1 MKGNYFFLVMFLMT
15 TFCYTQTI
23 FINEIHYDNTGADVD
38 EGVEIAGP
46 SGTDLAGYKVHLY
59 NGSDSSE
66 YATAITLS
74 GIIPNQQ
81 NNRGTL
87 WFSQSGI
94 QNGDPDG
101 LALVDNLGVVIQFLS
116 YEGVIIAT
124 DGPAN
129 GMTSIDIG
137 VVESSSTPIGES
149 LQLVGTG
156 NVYTDFTW
164 VGPTTASPGA
174 LNSNQTLSV
183 VKNKIEGFVLFPNPV
198 TEGKLYMISSNNVT
212 KQVQIYTM
220 LGQQVYL
227 SSVQINEAIDV
238 SSLKKGIY
246 MLHIEEEGKI
256 ATRKLVIN

>member
-1 MKGNYFFLVMFLMT
+1 MKENYFFLVMFLMT

-46 SGTDLAGYKVHLY
+46 SGTDLSGYKVHLY
-59 NGSDSSE
+59 NGSDSIE

-87 WFSQSGI
+87 WFSQSGM
-94 QNGDPDG
+94 QNGAPDG

-116 YEGVIIAT
+116 YEGVITAI
-124 DGPAN
+124 DGPAI
-129 GMTSIDIG
+129 GLTSEDIG
-137 VVESSSTPIGES
+137 VNEPGAVGES

-227 SSVQINEAIDV
+227 SSVQINEVIDV

>member
-1 MKGNYFFLVMFLMT
+1 MFFMT
-15 TFCYTQTI
+15 IFCYTQTI

-46 SGTDLAGYKVHLY
+46 SGTDLSGYKVHLY

-66 YATAITLS
+66 YGTAITLS

-81 NNRGTL
+81 NNRGVL
-87 WFSQSGI
+87 WFSKTLI
-94 QNGDPDG
+94 QNGSPDG
-101 LALVDNLGVVIQFLS
+101 LALVDNLGGVIQFLS
-116 YEGVIIAT
+116 YEGIITAT
-124 DGPAN
+124 NGPAI
-129 GMTSIDIG
+129 GLTSEDVG
-137 VVESSSTPIGES
+137 VNEPGAVGES

-156 NVYTDFTW
+156 NVYTDFSW

-198 TEGKLYMISSNNVT
+198 TEGKLYMISSNNTT
-212 KQVQIYTM
+212 KQVEIYTM

-227 SSVQINEAIDV
+227 NSVQINEAIDV
-238 SSLKKGIY
+238 TSLKKGIY

-256 ATRKLVIN
+256 ATRKLVIK

>member
-1 MKGNYFFLVMFLMT
+1 MFFMT
-15 TFCYTQTI
+15 IFCYTQTI

-46 SGTDLAGYKVHLY
+46 SGTDLSGYKVHLY
-59 NGSDSSE
+59 NGSDSNE
-66 YATAITLS
+66 YGTAITLS
-74 GIIPNQQ
+74 GTIPNQQ
-81 NNRGTL
+81 NNRGVL
-87 WFSQSGI
+87 WFSKTLI
-94 QNGDPDG
+94 QNGSPDG
-101 LALVDNLGVVIQFLS
+101 LALVDNLGGVIQFLS
-116 YEGVIIAT
+116 YEGVITAT

-129 GMTSIDIG
+129 GMTSTDIG

-156 NVYTDFTW
+156 NVYTDFSW

-198 TEGKLYMISSNNVT
+198 TEGKLYMISSNNAT
-212 KQVQIYTM
+212 KQVEIYTM

-227 SSVQINEAIDV
+227 NSVQINEAIDV
-238 SSLKKGIY
+238 TSLKKGIY

-256 ATRKLVIN
+256 ATRKLVIK

>member
-1 MKGNYFFLVMFLMT
+1 MKKNYFFLVMFLVT

-46 SGTDLAGYKVHLY
+46 SGTDLSGYKVHLY
-59 NGSDSSE
+59 NGNDSSE
-66 YATAITLS
+66 YGTAITLS

-87 WFSQSGI
+87 WFSKTLI
-94 QNGDPDG
+94 QNGSPDG

-116 YEGVIIAT
+116 YEGIITAT
-124 DGPAN
+124 DGPAI
-129 GMTSIDIG
+129 GLTSEDIG
-137 VVESSSTPIGES
+137 VNEPGAVGES
-149 LQLVGTG
+149 LQLVGAG

-164 VGPTTASPGA
+164 VGPTTASLGA

-198 TEGKLYMISSNNVT
+198 TEGKLYMISSNNAT

-227 SSVQINEAIDV
+227 NNVQINEAIDV
-238 SSLKKGIY
+238 TSLKKGIY
-246 MLHIEEEGKI
+246 LLHIEEEGKI

>member
-1 MKGNYFFLVMFLMT
+1 MKENYFFLVMFLMT

-23 FINEIHYDNTGADVD
+23 FINEIHYENDGADVD
-38 EGVEIAGP
+38 EGVEISGP
-46 SGTDLAGYKVHLY
+46 SGTDLSGYEIRLY
-59 NGSDSSE
+59 NGSDGGI
-66 YATAITLS
+66 YGTILNLS

-87 WFSQSGI
+87 WFSQSGM
-94 QNGDPDG
+94 QNGAPDG

-116 YEGVIIAT
+116 YEGVITAI
-124 DGPAN
+124 DGPAI
-129 GMTSIDIG
+129 GLTSEDIG
-137 VVESSSTPIGES
+137 VNEPGAVGES

>member
-1 MKGNYFFLVMFLMT
+1 MT

-46 SGTDLAGYKVHLY
+46 SGTDLSGYKVHLY
-59 NGSDSSE
+59 NGSDSIE

-87 WFSQSGI
+87 WFSQSGM
-94 QNGDPDG
+94 QNGAPDG

-116 YEGVIIAT
+116 YEGVITAI
-124 DGPAN
+124 DGPAI
-129 GMTSIDIG
+129 GLTSEDIG
-137 VVESSSTPIGES
+137 VNEPGAVGES

-227 SSVQINEAIDV
+227 SSVQINEVIDV